1 MSISSRER
9 ELECARQIPSDNI
22 PLANTRINSVAAV
35 SLLTS
40 RMSVRFTRRT
50 RQKYGLVAYAVI
62 IVASFW
68 YREHIQEAADTMR
81 AGNVRAREVGFET
94 AAQLGTCEHK
104 LATLLEELSTLKER
118 RKDLVLTKNDALMT
132 AQDKLRKC
140 RDMLSQQQDG
150 QNSQLDYDIASMEAQ
165 LAGGADATKFMSIE
179 AIASLAGKLA
189 REIWKENLSEER
201 LRNTLIATIAERH
214 DVDVAHLQS
223 LDTDVLIEV
232 YGTPLDDQ

>member
-118 RKDLVLTKNDALMT
+118 RKDLVLTKNGRLLCKRTKARCDVRFVLC
-132 AQDKLRKC
+132 QSVRESFLYWLSLYLRVCAPHICMC
-140 RDMLSQQQDG
+140 RCLNDCP
-150 QNSQLDYDIASMEAQ
+150 
-165 LAGGADATKFMSIE
+165 
-179 AIASLAGKLA
+179 
-189 REIWKENLSEER
+189 R
-201 LRNTLIATIAERH
+201 
-214 DVDVAHLQS
+214 
-223 LDTDVLIEV
+223 
-232 YGTPLDDQ
+232 